1 MAVQIYFEDKKLAK
15 RLSAGDERAFKLF
28 FDENFS
34 RLYRFSSA
42 RLGDRPEATADVV
55 QSTLS
60 KALRKIHLYR
70 GEAALFTWLC
80 VICRHEIADWW
91 KKQSR
96 YEDHI
101 ILTEDYPA
109 IREVLESLDAPEGDG
124 PLFGYQQVET
134 IRLIQVA
141 LDRLPSRYGDALE
154 WKYVEGYS
162 VKEIATRLNLS
173 YEAAQ
178 SLLARAKRSF
188 REIFNTL
195 VEAVVD

>member
-1 MAVQIYFEDKKLAK
+1 MDVQFYFEDKKLTK
-15 RLSAGDERAFKLF
+15 RLIAGDERAFKQF

-34 RLYRFSSA
+34 RLYRFSLT
-42 RLGDRPEATADVV
+42 RLGDQPEATADVV
-55 QSTLS
+55 QSALS

-70 GEAALFTWLC
+70 GESALFTWLC

-96 YEDHI
+96 YKEHI

-109 IREVLESLDAPEGDG
+109 IREVLESLDAPSVDE
-124 PLFGYQQVET
+124 PLFGYQRVET

-162 VKEIATRLNLS
+162 VKEIAARLNLS
-173 YEAAQ
+173 YAAAQ

-188 REIFNTL
+188 REVFGTL
-195 VEAVVD
+195 VQAVID